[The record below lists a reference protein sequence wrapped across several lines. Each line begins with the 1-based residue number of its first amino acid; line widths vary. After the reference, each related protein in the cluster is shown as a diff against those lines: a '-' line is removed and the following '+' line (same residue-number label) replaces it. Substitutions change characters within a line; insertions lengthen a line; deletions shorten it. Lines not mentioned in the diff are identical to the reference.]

1 MKNKLY
7 KFRNHLKESLKND
20 DFKKEWKKSEMEYRL
35 ACELI
40 EKRLAQKMSQRE
52 LARKINT
59 SQSVVSNIETMQAN
73 PSLNLLKRIALALD
87 STIEIRIV

>member
-7 KFRNHLKESLKND
+7 TFKKHLKESLKNS
-20 DFKKEWKKSEMEYRL
+20 DFKKEWKKSEMEYVL

-40 EKRLAQKMSQRE
+40 EKRIARKMSQRE
-52 LARKINT
+52 LARRINT

-73 PSLNLLKRIALALD
+73 PSLKLLKRIALALD
-87 STIEIRIV
+87 GRIEIRII